1 MKQQNKPISDI
12 HEYYCYE
19 CQQLFYMDMPMFQ
32 YKTLEYVNCPYCMC
46 MCNYIEILKDVKKN
60 GKK

>member
-1 MKQQNKPISDI
+1 MK

-32 YKTLEYVNCPYCMC
+32 YRELSYVSCPYCMC
-46 MCNYIEILKDVKKN
+46 MCNYDEIYGDI
-60 GKK
+60 